1 MQLNNLWRGESVE
14 VCLKIL
20 CLNKDTNGIR
30 SLPLIVLW
38 FIWKSRN
45 QSCFEDF
52 LPLPS
57 QISSICLGMLRSI
70 PQGIISIKTRQVVM
84 ESIDISFPWGYF
96 DGSAGGDPKVCGAG
110 GFFIFIL
117 FFIFVRNA
125 LFPFKLV
132 LELELITTQNFL
144 V

>member
-1 MQLNNLWRGESVE
+1 ME
-14 VCLKIL
+14 VCLKNW

-30 SLPLIVLW
+30 SLQLIVLW
-38 FIWKSRN
+38 FVWKARN

-52 LPLPS
+52 FPLPS

-70 PQGIISIKTRQVVM
+70 PQGIISIKTKQVVV

-96 DGSAGGDPKVCGAG
+96 DGSVGGNPNFCGAR
-110 GFFIFIL
+110 GFFFL
-117 FFIFVRNA
+117 LQRNA
-125 LFPFKLV
+125 LFPLKLV